1 MGQQTQAFAIAA
13 PGFYGLNKQDSSLD
27 LSTNYALTATN
38 AVIDKFGRIGARK
51 GWVKVNSSAVT
62 GDVKTIGELIS
73 NSGASYILCAAG
85 AKLFKLDGS
94 SLTELTYG
102 GGGTA
107 PTITDANW
115 QIATL
120 NGIAYFYQRGYDPL
134 IFDPAVSSTTF
145 RRVSEKSGALGTPQ
159 QGNCVISAY
168 GRVWSAD
175 TSTDKNTVAFSDL
188 QSGHVWTT
196 GTSGTL
202 DVSEVWPAGAD
213 EITALGAFNNFLI
226 IFGRRQIL
234 IYSGASDP
242 TAMTLNDAIVGY
254 GCIARDSVA
263 NTGTDL
269 LFLSDSGVRS
279 LLRTIQEK
287 SNPLRE
293 ASKNVRDELM
303 TYLNSETVE
312 NIKAVYSGIEAFY
325 LLNLPFA
332 GITYCFDTRQALQDG
347 SARVT
352 SWDNINPTAM
362 FAAKNR
368 TLYLGKTG
376 YLARYAGYNDNTATY
391 RFEYYTTYVD
401 LGSPTVTSILKRI
414 QVACVGGSGLDLA
427 IKWDFDYLA
436 AYRSETK
443 VIQDQSIAEYGLGEY
458 GLSQYSSGIVLDI
471 LTAQASGTGKV
482 VQLGFEAEING
493 TQLSIQ
499 KVDILAKQGKIV

>member
-1 MGQQTQAFAIAA
+1 MAQPVQAFAISA

-27 LSTNYALTATN
+27 LSTNYALTANN

-51 GWVKVNSSAVT
+51 GWAPVNSTPVT
-62 GDVKTIGELIS
+62 GDVEVIGELIS
-73 NSGASYILCAAG
+73 NAGTSYILCAAG
-85 AKLFKLDGS
+85 AKLFKLNSGS
-94 SLTELTYG
+94 LVELTYG
-102 GGGTA
+102 GGGSA

-134 IFDPAVSSTTF
+134 IFDPAVSSTTY
-145 RRVSEKSGALGTPQ
+145 RRVTEKSGALGTPQ

-168 GRVWSAD
+168 GRLWTAD
-175 TSTDKNTVAFSDL
+175 TFSDKNTVAFSDL
-188 QSGHVWTT
+188 QTGHVWTT
-196 GTSGTL
+196 GTAGTL

-213 EITALGAFNNFLI
+213 EIVALGAFNNFLI

-234 IYSGASDP
+234 IYSGATDP
-242 TAMTLNDAIVGY
+242 TTITLNDTIVGY

-293 ASKNVRDELM
+293 ASKNVRDDLM
-303 TYLNSETVE
+303 TYLNSETLAD
-312 NIKAVYSGIEAFY
+312 IKAVFSGIEAFY

-332 GITYCFDTRQALQDG
+332 GITYCFDTRQALPDG

-352 SWDNINPTAM
+352 TWDGISPTAM
-362 FAAKNR
+362 FSAKNR
-368 TLYLGKTG
+368 TLYLGQTG
-376 YLARYAGYNDNTATY
+376 YLATYGGYNDNTDTY
-391 RFEYYTTYVD
+391 RFAYYSTYVD

-414 QVACVGGSGLDLA
+414 QVTCVGGSGLDLVM
-427 IKWDFDYLA
+427 KWDFDYMY
-436 AYRSETK
+436 AYRSEIK
-443 VIQDQSIAEYGLGEY
+443 AIQDTSIAEYGSGEY
-458 GLSQYSSGIVLDI
+458 GISQYSSGVVLDI
-471 LTAQASGTGKV
+471 LTAQASGAGKV
-482 VQLGFEAEING
+482 VQLGFEAEIDG
-493 TQLSIQ
+493 EQLSIQ

>member
-73 NSGASYILCAAG
+73 NSGASYILCAEG

-145 RRVSEKSGALGTPQ
+145 RRVSEKSGYAGTAQ

-168 GRVWSAD
+168 GRIWSAD

-188 QSGHVWTT
+188 QAGHVWTT
-196 GTSGTL
+196 GSAGTL

-213 EITALGAFNNFLI
+213 EIVALGAFNNFLI

-234 IYSGASDP
+234 IYSNATDP
-242 TAMTLNDAIVGY
+242 TSLTLNDTVVGY

-279 LLRTIQEK
+279 LLRTVQEK

-293 ASKNVRDELM
+293 ASKNVRDELL
-303 TYLNSETVE
+303 TLVNSETAK
-312 NIKAVYSGIEAFY
+312 NIKS
-325 LLNLPFA
+325 
-332 GITYCFDTRQALQDG
+332 TYFPTDACFL
-347 SARVT
+347 V
-352 SWDNINPTAM
+352 AM
-362 FAAKNR
+362 ISFHSDM
-368 TLYLGKTG
+368 LWIG
-376 YLARYAGYNDNTATY
+376 
-391 RFEYYTTYVD
+391 
-401 LGSPTVTSILKRI
+401 
-414 QVACVGGSGLDLA
+414 
-427 IKWDFDYLA
+427 
-436 AYRSETK
+436 
-443 VIQDQSIAEYGLGEY
+443 
-458 GLSQYSSGIVLDI
+458 
-471 LTAQASGTGKV
+471 
-482 VQLGFEAEING
+482 
-493 TQLSIQ
+493 
-499 KVDILAKQGKIV
+499 

>member
-1 MGQQTQAFAIAA
+1 MAQQVQAFAISA

-51 GWVKVNSSAVT
+51 GWTPINSTPVT
-62 GDVKTIGELIS
+62 GDVEVIGELIS
-73 NSGASYILCAAG
+73 NSGTSYILCAAG
-85 AKLFKLDGS
+85 SKLFKLDGS
-94 SLTELTYG
+94 SLVELTYG
-102 GGGTA
+102 GGGSA
-107 PTITDANW
+107 PTISDANW

-145 RRVSEKSGALGTPQ
+145 RRVSEKSGYAGTAQ

-168 GRVWSAD
+168 GRIWSAD

-188 QSGHVWTT
+188 QAGHVWTT
-196 GTSGTL
+196 GSAGTL

-213 EITALGAFNNFLI
+213 EIVALGAFNNFLI

-234 IYSGASDP
+234 IYSNATDP
-242 TAMTLNDAIVGY
+242 TSITLNDTIVGY

-279 LLRTIQEK
+279 LLRTVQEK

-293 ASKNVRDELM
+293 ASKNVRDDLM
-303 TYLNSETVE
+303 TYLNSETLAD
-312 NIKAVYSGIEAFY
+312 IKGVYSGIEAFY

-332 GITYCFDTRQALQDG
+332 GVTYCFDTRQALQDG

-352 SWDNINPTAM
+352 EWTNINPSAM

-368 TLYLGKTG
+368 TLYLGQDG
-376 YLARYAGYNDNTATY
+376 YLAQYSGYNDNTGTY
-391 RFEYYTTYVD
+391 RFSYYSTYVD
-401 LGSPTVTSILKRI
+401 LGSPTVSSILKRI
-414 QVACVGGSGLDLA
+414 QVTCVGGSGLDLVM
-427 IKWDFDYLA
+427 KWDFDYLY

-443 VIQDQSIAEYGLGEY
+443 TIQDQTVAEYGSGEY
-458 GLSQYSSGIVLDI
+458 GISQYSSGVVLDI
-471 LTAQASGTGKV
+471 LSANASGAGKV
-482 VQLGFEAEING
+482 VQLGFEAEIDG
-493 TQLSIQ
+493 EQLSIQ

>member
-1 MGQQTQAFAIAA
+1 MGQQTQAFAISA

-51 GWVKVNSSAVT
+51 GWTPINSSAIT
-62 GDVKTIGELIS
+62 GDVKVIGELIS
-73 NSGASYILCAAG
+73 NAGTSYILCAAG
-85 AKLFKLDGS
+85 SKLYKLDGS
-94 SLTELTYG
+94 SLVELTYG

-107 PTITDANW
+107 PTISDANW

-145 RRVSEKSGALGTPQ
+145 RRVSEKSGYAGTAQ

-168 GRVWSAD
+168 GRLWTAD

-188 QSGHVWTT
+188 QAGHVWTT

-202 DVSEVWPAGAD
+202 NVGEVWPAGAD

-234 IYSGASDP
+234 IYSGASNP
-242 TAMTLNDAIVGY
+242 STMTLNDAIVGY

-303 TYLNSETVE
+303 VYLNSETAE

-325 LLNLPFA
+325 LLNLPSS

-352 SWDNINPTAM
+352 QWDNINPTAM

-368 TLYLGKTG
+368 LLYLGKAG
-376 YLARYAGYNDNTATY
+376 YLARYAGYNDNTSTY

-414 QVACVGGSGLDLA
+414 QVTCVGGSGIDLA
-427 IKWDFDYLA
+427 IKWDFDYLY
-436 AYRSETK
+436 AYRSQTLT
-443 VIQDQSIAEYGLGEY
+443 VQDQTVAEYGLGEY
-458 GLSQYSSGIVLDI
+458 GASQYSSGVVLDI
-471 LTAQASGTGKV
+471 LSAQASGAGKV

-493 TQLSIQ
+493 QQLSIQ

>member
-1 MGQQTQAFAIAA
+1 MAQQVQAFAISA

-27 LSTNYALTATN
+27 LSTNYALTANN

-51 GWVKVNSSAVT
+51 GWTPVNSTPVT
-62 GDVKTIGELIS
+62 GDVEVIGELIS
-73 NSGASYILCAAG
+73 NSGTSYILCAAG
-85 AKLFKLDGS
+85 AKLFKLDSGS
-94 SLTELTYG
+94 LVELTYG
-102 GGGTA
+102 GGGSA

-134 IFDPAVSSTTF
+134 IFDPAVSSTTY
-145 RRVSEKSGALGTPQ
+145 RRVTEKSGALGTPQ

-168 GRVWSAD
+168 GRLWTAD
-175 TSTDKNTVAFSDL
+175 TSSDKNTVAFSDL

-196 GTSGTL
+196 GTAGTL

-213 EITALGAFNNFLI
+213 EIVALGAFNNFLV

-234 IYSGASDP
+234 IYSGATDP
-242 TAMTLNDAIVGY
+242 TTITLNDTIVGY
-254 GCIARDSVA
+254 GCIARDSLA

-287 SNPLRE
+287 SNPLRD
-293 ASKNVRDELM
+293 ASKNVRDDLM
-303 TYLNSETVE
+303 TYLNSETLAD
-312 NIKAVYSGIEAFY
+312 IKAVFSGVEAFY

-332 GITYCFDTRQALQDG
+332 GITYCFDTRQVLQDG

-352 SWDNINPTAM
+352 TWDGISPTAM
-362 FAAKNR
+362 FTAKNR
-368 TLYLGKTG
+368 TLYLGQTG
-376 YLARYAGYNDNTATY
+376 HLATYGGYNDNTDTY
-391 RFEYYTTYVD
+391 RFAYYSTYVD

-414 QVACVGGSGLDLA
+414 QVTCVGGSGLDLVM
-427 IKWDFDYLA
+427 KWDFDYMY
-436 AYRSETK
+436 AYRSETRA
-443 VIQDQSIAEYGLGEY
+443 IQDTSIAEYGSGEY
-458 GLSQYSSGIVLDI
+458 GLSQYSSGVVLDI
-471 LTAQASGTGKV
+471 LTAQASGAGKV
-482 VQLGFEAEING
+482 VQLGFEAEIDG
-493 TQLSIQ
+493 EQLSIQ

>member
-1 MGQQTQAFAIAA
+1 MAQQVQAFAISA

-51 GWVKVNSSAVT
+51 GWTPVNSSAVT
-62 GDVKTIGELIS
+62 GSVEVIGELIS
-73 NSGASYILCAAG
+73 NSGTSYILCAAG
-85 AKLFKLDGS
+85 SKIFKLSGS
-94 SLTELTYG
+94 SLVELTYG
-102 GGGTA
+102 GGGSA
-107 PTITDANW
+107 PTISDANW
-115 QIATL
+115 QISTL

-134 IFDPAVSSTTF
+134 IFDPAVSATTY

-159 QGNCVISAY
+159 QGNCIISAY
-168 GRVWSAD
+168 GRLWSAD

-188 QSGHVWTT
+188 QAGHVWST
-196 GTSGTL
+196 GSSGTL
-202 DVSEVWPAGAD
+202 NVSDVWPAGAD
-213 EITALGAFNNFLI
+213 EIVALGAFNNYLV

-234 IYSGASDP
+234 IYANATDP
-242 TAMTLNDAIVGY
+242 TSITLNDTIIGY
-254 GCIARDSVA
+254 GCIARDTVA

-279 LLRTIQEK
+279 LLRTVQEK

-303 TYLNSETVE
+303 TYLNSEALAD
-312 NIKAVYSGIEAFY
+312 IKGVYSGIEAFY

-352 SWDNINPTAM
+352 VWNNINPSAM

-368 TLYLGKTG
+368 TLYLGQNG
-376 YLARYAGYNDNTATY
+376 YLASYAGYNDNTATY
-391 RFEYYTTYVD
+391 RFAYYSTYVD
-401 LGSPTVTSILKRI
+401 LGSPTVSSILKRV
-414 QVACVGGSGLDLA
+414 QVTCVGGSGLDLT
-427 IKWDFDYLA
+427 IKWDFDYLY

-443 VIQDQSIAEYGLGEY
+443 TIQDQTVAEYGSGEY
-458 GLSQYSSGIVLDI
+458 GASQYSSGVILDI
-471 LTAQASGTGKV
+471 LSANASGAGKV
-482 VQLGFEAEING
+482 VQLGFEAEIDG
-493 TQLSIQ
+493 EQLSIQ

>member
-1 MGQQTQAFAIAA
+1 MAQQAQAFAIAA

-62 GDVKTIGELIS
+62 GDVKSIGELIS
-73 NSGASYILCAAG
+73 NAGTSYILCAAG
-85 AKLFKLDGS
+85 AKLFKLDSG

-175 TSTDKNTVAFSDL
+175 TATDKNTVAFSDL
-188 QSGHVWTT
+188 QAGHVWTT

-202 DVSEVWPAGAD
+202 NVSEVWPAGAD

-242 TAMTLNDAIVGY
+242 TTMTLNDAISGY

-287 SNPLRE
+287 SNPLRD
-293 ASKNVRDELM
+293 ASKNVRDDLM
-303 TYLNSETVE
+303 TYLNSETVA

-332 GITYCFDTRQALQDG
+332 GVTYCFDTRQALQDG

-352 SWDNINPTAM
+352 LWNNISPTAM
-362 FAAKNR
+362 FAAKSR

-376 YLARYAGYNDNTATY
+376 YLATYSGYTDNTATY
-391 RFEYYTTYVD
+391 RFEYFTTYVD
-401 LGSPTVTSILKRI
+401 LGSPTITSILKRI
-414 QVACVGGSGLDLA
+414 QVTCIGGSGLDLVM
-427 IKWDFDYLA
+427 KWDFDYLA
-436 AYRSETK
+436 AYRSETRT
-443 VIQDQSIAEYGLGEY
+443 IQDQSIAEFGVGEY
-458 GLSQYSSGIVLDI
+458 GESQYSSGVVLDI
-471 LTAQASGTGKV
+471 LTAQASGAGKV